1 MVFVTVIAPVVGQK
15 APHAFATV
23 LIRHYKFP
31 NLAQG
36 VLLIVGSSGAPTGT
50 HVRLLQN
57 RKSGFFEGFAEN
69 TPIISLLD
77 DTAQGIAVG
86 CCCCVRHS
94 YEVLRTTVRQT
105 SSYIT
110 KG

>member
-1 MVFVTVIAPVVGQK
+1 MEEHTAIDDIRAVQRMVNRHASIIIAWTNEKGMVFVTVVAPVVGQK
-15 APHAFATV
+15 APHAFGTV

-57 RKSGFFEGFAEN
+57 RKSGFF
-69 TPIISLLD
+69 
-77 DTAQGIAVG
+77 
-86 CCCCVRHS
+86 
-94 YEVLRTTVRQT
+94 
-105 SSYIT
+105 
-110 KG
+110 